1 MRASPRSIVHILTP
15 AAELRTAGTDRRVV
29 HDFPDP
35 SRVHPQSGH
44 THIKETRM
52 HRITHRW
59 LAGGA
64 VAAATALAL
73 TACGSGFGGGSSGDD
88 TGKLTSSDKAL
99 TVMIGS
105 SGDAETKA
113 VKSAVADWSGSSGT
127 KASVVAASD
136 LNQQLAQGFA
146 AKKPAD
152 VFYLSTDA
160 LAGYASNGSL
170 LAYGDQLS
178 NKSDFYPS
186 LVKSFTYDGKFYCA
200 PKDFST
206 LQLVINTDAWKAAGL
221 TDSDIPTTWDQL
233 EAVSKKLTT
242 GSQVGL
248 GISGEYARIGSFM
261 VQAGGNLMN
270 DDSTKATANSDANV
284 KALDFVK
291 KMLNGGELKY
301 AKDLGAG
308 WGGEAFGKGLAAMTI
323 EGNWI
328 TGALKS
334 DFPNIKY
341 RIAELPKGPA
351 GQGTLQFTNCW
362 GIAADS
368 PNQAAA
374 LKLVE
379 KLTSKGDQLA
389 FSQAFGPMPSIKS
402 AAQEWKSDNPQL
414 VPFLSAADYAKG
426 VPTAKGSA
434 DVVTDLNSKLES
446 LATGDPKSILDTAQK
461 NLEALL
467 K

>member
-1 MRASPRSIVHILTP
+1 MR
-15 AAELRTAGTDRRVV
+15 
-29 HDFPDP
+29 
-35 SRVHPQSGH
+35 
-44 THIKETRM
+44 
-52 HRITHRW
+52 RITSRW

-64 VAAATALAL
+64 VAAAAALAL
-73 TACGSGFGGGSSGDD
+73 TACGSGFGGSGSSD
-88 TGKLTSSDKAL
+88 TGKLTSSNKAL

-105 SGDAETKA
+105 SGDAETAA
-113 VKSAVADWSGSSGT
+113 VKSAVGDWSKSSGT

-136 LNQQLAQGFA
+136 LNQQLSQGFA

-170 LAYGDQLS
+170 LAYGDQLG

-186 LVKSFTYDGKFYCA
+186 LVKSFTYNGKFYCA

-206 LQLVINTDAWKAAGL
+206 LQLIINKDMWSAAGL
-221 TDSDIPTTWDQL
+221 TDSDIPKTWDQL
-233 EAVSKKLTT
+233 QAVSKKLT
-242 GSQVGL
+242 GNGHVGL

-291 KMLNGGELKY
+291 TMLNAGDLKY

-328 TGALKS
+328 TGAMKT
-334 DFPNIKY
+334 DYPGIKY
-341 RIAELPKGPA
+341 QVAELPAGPA

-379 KLTSKGDQLA
+379 KLTSKSDQLA

-402 AAQEWKSDNPQL
+402 AASEWKSANPDL
-414 VPFLSAADYAKG
+414 VPFLNAADYAKG
-426 VPTAKGSA
+426 VPTAKGAA
-434 DVVTDLNSKLES
+434 DVVTDLNSKLET
-446 LATGDPKSILDTAQK
+446 LATSDPKTILDATQK
-461 NLEALL
+461 NLEAL

>member
-1 MRASPRSIVHILTP
+1 MR
-15 AAELRTAGTDRRVV
+15 
-29 HDFPDP
+29 
-35 SRVHPQSGH
+35 
-44 THIKETRM
+44 
-52 HRITHRW
+52 RITSRR

-64 VAAATALAL
+64 VAVAAAFAL
-73 TACGSGFGGGSSGDD
+73 TACGSGFGGSGSGSSD
-88 TGKLTSSDKAL
+88 TGKLTSSSKPL

-105 SGDAETKA
+105 SGDAETAA
-113 VKSAVADWSGSSGT
+113 VKSAVSDWSKSSGT
-127 KASVVAASD
+127 SASVVAASD
-136 LNQQLAQGFA
+136 LNQQLSQGFA

-206 LQLVINTDAWKAAGL
+206 LQLVINKDMWSAAGL
-221 TDSDIPTTWDQL
+221 TGSDIPKTWDQL
-233 EAVSKKLTT
+233 EAVAKKLT
-242 GSQVGL
+242 GSGHVGL

-270 DDSTKATANSDANV
+270 DDSTKATANSSANV

-291 KMLNGGELKY
+291 QMLNGGELKY

-328 TGALKS
+328 TGAMQS
-334 DFPNIKY
+334 DYPNIKY
-341 RIAELPKGPA
+341 QVAELPSGPA

-368 PNQAAA
+368 PNQTAA

-379 KLTSKGDQLA
+379 KLTSKNDQLA
-389 FSQAFGPMPSIKS
+389 FSKAFGPMPSIKS
-402 AAQEWKSDNPQL
+402 AADEWKSANPDL
-414 VPFLSAADYAKG
+414 VPFLNAAEYAKG

-434 DVVTDLNSKLES
+434 DVVTDLNSKLETLS
-446 LATGDPKSILDTAQK
+446 TGDPKTILDATQK

>member
-1 MRASPRSIVHILTP
+1 MR
-15 AAELRTAGTDRRVV
+15 
-29 HDFPDP
+29 
-35 SRVHPQSGH
+35 
-44 THIKETRM
+44 
-52 HRITHRW
+52 RITSRW

-64 VAAATALAL
+64 VAAAAALAL
-73 TACGSGFGGGSSGDD
+73 TACGSGFGGSGSGSSD
-88 TGKLTSSDKAL
+88 TGKLTSSNKAL

-105 SGDAETKA
+105 SGDAETAA
-113 VKSAVADWSGSSGT
+113 VKSAVGDWSKSSGT
-127 KASVVAASD
+127 KASVVAAAD
-136 LNQQLAQGFA
+136 LNQQLSQGFA

-170 LAYGDQLS
+170 LAYGDQLA
-178 NKSDFYPS
+178 NKSDFYPG
-186 LVKSFTYDGKFYCA
+186 LVKSFTYNGKFYCA

-206 LQLVINTDAWKAAGL
+206 LQLIINKDMWSAAGL
-221 TDSDIPTTWDQL
+221 TDSDIPKTWDQL
-233 EAVSKKLTT
+233 QAVSKKLT
-242 GSQVGL
+242 GNGHVGL

-291 KMLNGGELKY
+291 TMLNAGDLKY

-328 TGALKS
+328 TGAMKS
-334 DFPNIKY
+334 DYPGIKY
-341 RIAELPKGPA
+341 QVAELPAGPA
-351 GQGTLQFTNCW
+351 GKGTLQFTNCW

-402 AAQEWKSDNPQL
+402 AASEWKSANPDL
-414 VPFLSAADYAKG
+414 VPFLNAADYAKG
-426 VPTAKGSA
+426 VPTAKGAA
-434 DVVTDLNSKLES
+434 DVVTDLNSKLET
-446 LATGDPKSILDTAQK
+446 LATSDPKTILDATQK
-461 NLEALL
+461 NLEAL

>member
-1 MRASPRSIVHILTP
+1 MRKTTS
-15 AAELRTAGTDRRVV
+15 
-29 HDFPDP
+29 
-35 SRVHPQSGH
+35 
-44 THIKETRM
+44 
-52 HRITHRW
+52 RW
-59 LAGGA
+59 LASGA
-64 VAAATALAL
+64 VAAAAALAL
-73 TACGSGFGGGSSGDD
+73 TACGSGFSGGSSDGD

-105 SGDAETKA
+105 SGDAETNA
-113 VKSAVADWSGSSGT
+113 VKSAVADWSKSSGT
-127 KASVVAASD
+127 KASVVAATD
-136 LNQQLAQGFA
+136 LNQQLSQGFA

-160 LAGYASNGSL
+160 LAGFASNGSL
-170 LAYGDQLS
+170 LAYGDKLS

-186 LVKSFTYDGKFYCA
+186 LVKSFTYDGQFYCA

-206 LQLVINTDAWKAAGL
+206 LQLIINTDMWKAAGL
-221 TDSDIPTTWDQL
+221 TDSDIPKTWDQL

-242 GSQVGL
+242 GGHVGL
-248 GISGEYARIGSFM
+248 GIGGEYARVGSFM

-270 DDSTKATANSDANV
+270 EDSTKATANSDANV
-284 KALDFVK
+284 QALDFVK

-328 TGALKS
+328 TGGLKS
-334 DFPNIKY
+334 DFPNVKY
-341 RIAELPKGPA
+341 KVAELPAGPA

-379 KLTSKGDQLA
+379 QLTSKDSQLA
-389 FSQAFGPMPSIKS
+389 FSKAFGPMPSIKS
-402 AAQEWKSDNPQL
+402 AADEWKSANPDL

-426 VPTAKGSA
+426 VPTAKGAA
-434 DVVTDLNSKLES
+434 DVVTDFNSKLET
-446 LATGDPKSILDTAQK
+446 LKTGDPKAILDATQK

>member
-1 MRASPRSIVHILTP
+1 MQRST
-15 AAELRTAGTDRRVV
+15 
-29 HDFPDP
+29 
-35 SRVHPQSGH
+35 
-44 THIKETRM
+44 TR
-52 HRITHRW
+52 W
-59 LAGGA
+59 FAGGA
-64 VAAATALAL
+64 VAVAATLAL
-73 TACGSGFGGGSSGDD
+73 TACGSGFSDGGSGSDS
-88 TGKLTSSDKAL
+88 TGKLTSSSKAL

-105 SGDAETKA
+105 SGDAETAA
-113 VKSAVADWSGSSGT
+113 VKSAVADWSKSDGT
-127 KASVVAASD
+127 KASVVAAAD
-136 LNQQLAQGFA
+136 LNQQLSQGFA
-146 AKKPAD
+146 ASKPAD

-178 NKSDFYPS
+178 NKDDFYPS

-206 LQLVINTDAWKAAGL
+206 LQLIINTDMWSAAGL
-221 TDSDIPTTWDQL
+221 TDSDLPKTWDQL
-233 EAVSKKLTT
+233 EAVSKKLTS
-242 GSQVGL
+242 GGHVGL

-261 VQAGGNLMN
+261 TQAGGNLMN

-284 KALDFVK
+284 KALDYVK
-291 KMLNGGELKY
+291 SLLTAGDLKY

-328 TGALKS
+328 TGAMS
-334 DFPNIKY
+334 ADYPNIKY
-341 RIAELPKGPA
+341 KVAELPKGPA
-351 GQGTLQFTNCW
+351 GAGTLQFTNCW

-389 FSQAFGPMPSIKS
+389 FSKAFGPMPSIKS
-402 AAQEWKSDNPQL
+402 AASEWKSENPAL
-414 VPFLSAADYAKG
+414 VPFLTAADYAKG

-434 DVVTDLNSKLES
+434 DVVTDLNSKLET
-446 LATGDPKSILDTAQK
+446 LKTGDPKAILDATQK

>member
-1 MRASPRSIVHILTP
+1 MQRS
-15 AAELRTAGTDRRVV
+15 
-29 HDFPDP
+29 
-35 SRVHPQSGH
+35 
-44 THIKETRM
+44 
-52 HRITHRW
+52 THRW
-59 LAGGA
+59 FAGGA
-64 VAAATALAL
+64 VAVAAALAL
-73 TACGSGFGGGSSGDD
+73 TACGSGFSGSSSSDSSS
-88 TGKLTSSDKAL
+88 KLTSSSKPL

-105 SGDAETKA
+105 SGDAETAA
-113 VKSAVADWSGSSGT
+113 VKSAVSDWSSSSGT

-186 LVKSFTYDGKFYCA
+186 LVKSFTYNNKFYCA

-206 LQLVINTDAWKAAGL
+206 LQLIINTDMWKAAGL
-221 TDSDIPTTWDQL
+221 TDSDLPTTWDQL
-233 EAVSKKLTT
+233 DAVSKKLTT
-242 GSQVGL
+242 GGHVGL
-248 GISGEYARIGSFM
+248 GISGEYARIGAFM
-261 VQAGGNLMN
+261 TQAGGNLMN

-284 KALDFVK
+284 KALEQVK

-328 TGALKS
+328 TGAMQA
-334 DFPNIKY
+334 DYPNIKY
-341 RIAELPKGPA
+341 KVAELPA
-351 GQGTLQFTNCW
+351 GSAGNGTLQFTNCW

-379 KLTSKGDQLA
+379 KLTSKDDQLA
-389 FSQAFGPMPSIKS
+389 FSKAFGPMPSIKS
-402 AAQEWKSDNPQL
+402 AADEWKSANPAL
-414 VPFLSAADYAKG
+414 VPFLTAADYAKG

-434 DVVTDLNSKLES
+434 DVVTDLNSKLET
-446 LATGDPKSILDTAQK
+446 LKTGDPKTILDATQK

>member
-1 MRASPRSIVHILTP
+1 MR
-15 AAELRTAGTDRRVV
+15 
-29 HDFPDP
+29 
-35 SRVHPQSGH
+35 
-44 THIKETRM
+44 
-52 HRITHRW
+52 RITHRL

-64 VAAATALAL
+64 VAAAAALAL
-73 TACGSGFGGGSSGDD
+73 TACGSGFGGGSSDSS
-88 TGKLTSSDKAL
+88 TGKLTSSNKAL

-113 VKSAVADWSGSSGT
+113 VNSAVADWSKSSGT
-127 KASVVAASD
+127 KTTVVAASD
-136 LNQQLAQGFA
+136 LNQQLSQGFA

-178 NKSDFYPS
+178 NKGDFYPS

-206 LQLVINTDAWKAAGL
+206 LQLIINTDSWSKAGL
-221 TDSDIPTTWDQL
+221 TDSDIPKTWDQL
-233 EAVSKKLTT
+233 ESVAKKLTT
-242 GSQVGL
+242 GGQVGL
-248 GISGEYARIGSFM
+248 GISGEYARIGAFM
-261 VQAGGNLMN
+261 TQAGGNLMN
-270 DDSTKATANSDANV
+270 DDSTKATADSDANV
-284 KALDFVK
+284 KALEQVK
-291 KMLNGGELKY
+291 KMLNDGDLKY

-334 DFPNIKY
+334 DYPNIKY
-341 RIAELPKGPA
+341 KVAELPAGPA
-351 GQGTLQFTNCW
+351 GKGTLQFTNCW

-379 KLTSKGDQLA
+379 KLTSKSDQLT
-389 FSQAFGPMPSIKS
+389 FSKEFGPMPSIKS
-402 AAQEWKSDNPQL
+402 AASEWKSENPDL
-414 VPFLSAADYAKG
+414 VPFLNAADYAKG
-426 VPTAKGSA
+426 VPTAKGAA

-446 LATGDPKSILDTAQK
+446 LQTGDPKAILQATQK

>member
-1 MRASPRSIVHILTP
+1 MR
-15 AAELRTAGTDRRVV
+15 
-29 HDFPDP
+29 
-35 SRVHPQSGH
+35 
-44 THIKETRM
+44 K
-52 HRITHRW
+52 ITHRW

-73 TACGSGFGGGSSGDD
+73 TACGSGFGGSTSDSS
-88 TGKLTSSDKAL
+88 GKLTSSDKAL

-105 SGDAETKA
+105 SGDAETNA
-113 VKSAVADWSGSSGT
+113 VKSAVADWTKSSGT

-136 LNQQLAQGFA
+136 LNQQLSQGFA

-206 LQLVINTDAWKAAGL
+206 LQLVINTDSWSKAGL
-221 TDSDIPTTWDQL
+221 TDSDIPKTWDQL
-233 EAVSKKLTT
+233 ESVAKKLTT
-242 GSQVGL
+242 GGQVGL

-284 KALDFVK
+284 KALDEVK

-328 TGALKS
+328 TGAMKS
-334 DFPNIKY
+334 DYPNIKY
-341 RIAELPKGPA
+341 KVAELPAGPA

-379 KLTSKGDQLA
+379 QLTSKSDQLA
-389 FSQAFGPMPSIKS
+389 FSKAFGPMPSIKS
-402 AAQEWKSDNPQL
+402 AASEWKADNADL
-414 VPFLSAADYAKG
+414 VPFLNAADYAKG

-446 LATGDPKSILDTAQK
+446 LATSDPKTILDETQK

>member
-1 MRASPRSIVHILTP
+1 MQRST
-15 AAELRTAGTDRRVV
+15 
-29 HDFPDP
+29 
-35 SRVHPQSGH
+35 Q
-44 THIKETRM
+44 
-52 HRITHRW
+52 RW
-59 LAGGA
+59 FAGGA
-64 VAAATALAL
+64 VAVAATLAL
-73 TACGSGFGGGSSGDD
+73 TACGSGFGGSASDP
-88 TGKLTSSDKAL
+88 TGKLTSSNKAL

-105 SGDAETKA
+105 SGDAETAA
-113 VKSAVADWSGSSGT
+113 VKSAVAGWSKSDGT
-127 KASVVAASD
+127 KASVIAASD

-146 AKKPAD
+146 ANKPAD

-170 LAYGDQLS
+170 LAYGDDLA

-186 LVKSFTYDGKFYCA
+186 LVKSFTYNGKFYCA

-206 LQLVINTDAWKAAGL
+206 LQLIINTDMWSAAGL
-221 TDSDIPTTWDQL
+221 TDADLPKTWDQL

-242 GSQVGL
+242 ADHVGL
-248 GISGEYARIGSFM
+248 GISGEYARVGSFM
-261 VQAGGNLMN
+261 TQAGGNLMN

-284 KALDFVK
+284 QALDYVK
-291 KMLNGGELKY
+291 KLLNEGDLKY

-328 TGALKS
+328 TGAMKA
-334 DFPNIKY
+334 DFPSIKY
-341 RIAELPKGPA
+341 KVAELPQGPA
-351 GQGTLQFTNCW
+351 GKGTLQFTNCW

-379 KLTSKGDQLA
+379 NLTSKDSQLA
-389 FSQAFGPMPSIKS
+389 FSKAFGPMPSIKS
-402 AAQEWKSDNPQL
+402 AAGSWKSANPEL
-414 VPFLSAADYAKG
+414 VPFLTAADYAKG

-446 LATGDPKSILDTAQK
+446 LATGDPKTILDATQK
-461 NLEALL
+461 NLEAIV